1 MKSPLFLLTAL
12 LPLTLAIPSA
22 DADVENESLEERNGG
37 DKCRSSQSIPYY
49 RYPCDSS
56 DKLGSY
62 PSNKHVDYI
71 CKYKGWYK
79 TGNNWWVK
87 ENFRPS
93 GCRWFQYI
101 LTTQ

>member
-1 MKSPLFLLTAL
+1 MKSPLYLLTAL

-71 CKYKGWYK
+71 CKYK
-79 TGNNWWVK
+79 
-87 ENFRPS
+87 
-93 GCRWFQYI
+93 
-101 LTTQ
+101 